1 MAMATAHVPTGAPHS
16 GVSRPVTLLIALP
29 SELVQVV
36 DRREFM
42 NVLKGKS
49 LIKSVKCVQS
59 MPNGVFRVSCK
70 SIQTYTWLSTN
81 GLAIR
86 GFQCSVMEAQP
97 SYTVVRLFR
106 CPFEIPD
113 ETMSVYLSPFGK
125 ILQIKHETDHDFPSV
140 LTGTRILH
148 MQLSSPIPSRVMVKR
163 FPCNVWYRGQPKT
176 CRICHGK
183 DHEAPA
189 CPLKGKC
196 LRCLEEGHTAR
207 NCENAW
213 KVLTPDGPVVPPPV
227 TDPPAP
233 VPAPVDTSASPVAA
247 SAPHAGAEA
256 DSPVDTS
263 VPHADPEAA
272 SPGAAPAPPADPEV
286 ASPVDSEAPS
296 VAASVPAVSDPIL
309 ASDTPAPS
317 EFQDVVMESPPED
330 PVTFG
335 PSDSMFID
343 PSPSYSTDASSP
355 SLPLVDKEG
364 FIRVQSRRSR
374 RRAARLT
381 KERSRSAST
390 SRSRSASS
398 TRSRSRSPSNP

>member
-1 MAMATAHVPTGAPHS
+1 MATAHVPTAAPCS

-29 SELVQVV
+29 PELVQMV

-42 NVLKGKS
+42 GVLKGKS

-86 GFQCSVMEAQP
+86 GFQCSVMEAEP
-97 SYTVVRLFR
+97 SYTVVHLFR
-106 CPFEIPD
+106 CPYEIPD
-113 ETMSVYLSPFGK
+113 ETMRVYLSPFGK
-125 ILQIKHETDHDFPSV
+125 ILQVKHEMDHDFPSV

-148 MQLSSPIPSRVMVKR
+148 MQLSSPIPPRVMVKR

-213 KVLTPDGPVVPPPV
+213 GVQTPDAPVVPPP
-227 TDPPAP
+227 
-233 VPAPVDTSASPVAA
+233 
-247 SAPHAGAEA
+247 
-256 DSPVDTS
+256 
-263 VPHADPEAA
+263 
-272 SPGAAPAPPADPEV
+272 
-286 ASPVDSEAPS
+286 
-296 VAASVPAVSDPIL
+296 
-309 ASDTPAPS
+309 
-317 EFQDVVMESPPED
+317 ED
-330 PVTFG
+330 RYTCPCSCSCRHVCFSRG
-335 PSDSMFID
+335 C
-343 PSPSYSTDASSP
+343 
-355 SLPLVDKEG
+355 
-364 FIRVQSRRSR
+364 IR
-374 RRAARLT
+374 
-381 KERSRSAST
+381 T
-390 SRSRSASS
+390 SR
-398 TRSRSRSPSNP
+398 

>member
-1 MAMATAHVPTGAPHS
+1 MATAHVPTAASHS
-16 GVSRPVTLLIALP
+16 GVSRPVTLLITLP
-29 SELVQVV
+29 PELVQVV
-36 DRREFM
+36 DRSEFM
-42 NVLKGKS
+42 GVLKGKS

-86 GFQCSVMEAQP
+86 GFQCSVMEAEP

-113 ETMSVYLSPFGK
+113 ETMRVYLSPFGK
-125 ILQIKHETDHDFPSV
+125 ILQVKHETDFPSV

-148 MQLSSPIPSRVMVKR
+148 MQLASPIPSRVMVKR
-163 FPCNVWYRGQPKT
+163 FLCNVWYRGQPKT

-207 NCENAW
+207 NCHNACGAQ
-213 KVLTPDGPVVPPPV
+213 TPDAPVVPPSE
-227 TDPPAP
+227 TDPPVP
-233 VPAPVDTSASPVAA
+233 VPVPVDTSLPHADAEVASPMA
-247 SAPHAGAEA
+247 
-256 DSPVDTS
+256 TS
-263 VPHADPEAA
+263 VPHADPEVA
-272 SPGAAPAPPADPEV
+272 SPVAAPAPPADPEV
-286 ASPVDSEAPS
+286 ASPVPPADSEVPP
-296 VAASVPAVSDPIL
+296 VAASAPTVSDSIL
-309 ASDTPAPS
+309 ASNTPVPS
-317 EFQDVVMESPPED
+317 EFQDVVMVSPPED
-330 PVTFG
+330 PPVTFG
-335 PSDSMFID
+335 PSDLMFTD

-364 FIRVQSRRSR
+364 FIRMQSRSSR
-374 RRAARLT
+374 KRASRLA
-381 KERSRSAST
+381 KERSRSASN
-390 SRSRSASS
+390 
-398 TRSRSRSPSNP
+398 TRSRSRSPCIS